1 MSVSEVS
8 ASLWGRD
15 ASRCTHLRQR
25 HPLHD
30 EALLVCAWP
39 GCPEGTRNP
48 VIQVPVTDDSGPL
61 ADVARFERETVPQQG
76 ARLSFRWRSAQ

>member
-1 MSVSEVS
+1 MSASEVS

-15 ASRCTHLRQR
+15 AVRCSHLRQR

-39 GCPEGTRNP
+39 GCPEGTRNG
-48 VIQVPVTDDSGPL
+48 VIQVRVADDSGRSSVL
-61 ADVARFERETVPQQG
+61 ARFERETLPHG
-76 ARLSFRWRSAQ
+76 PRLAFRWKSAQ

>member
-8 ASLWGRD
+8 ASFWGRD
-15 ASRCTHLRQR
+15 AVRCSHLRQR

-39 GCPEGTRNP
+39 GCPEGTRNG
-48 VIQVPVTDDSGPL
+48 VIQVRVADDSGRSSVL
-61 ADVARFERETVPQQG
+61 ARFERETLPQG
-76 ARLSFRWRSAQ
+76 PRLAFRWKSAH

>member
-15 ASRCTHLRQR
+15 AVRCSHLRQR

-39 GCPEGTRNP
+39 GCPEGTRNG
-48 VIQVPVTDDSGPL
+48 VIQVRVADDSGRSSVL
-61 ADVARFERETVPQQG
+61 ARFERETLPQG
-76 ARLSFRWRSAQ
+76 PRLAFRWKSAQ